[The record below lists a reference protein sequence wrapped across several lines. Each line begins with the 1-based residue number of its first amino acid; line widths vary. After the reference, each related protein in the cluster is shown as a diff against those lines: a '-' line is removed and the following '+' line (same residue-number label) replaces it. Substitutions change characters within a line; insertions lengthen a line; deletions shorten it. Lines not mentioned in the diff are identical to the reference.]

1 MKLILLGPPGA
12 GKGTQAANIVNEYK
26 AVHISTGD
34 IFRKN
39 IKENTELGKKAKEY
53 MEKGLLVPDELVV
66 ELVADRL
73 KQDDVKDGFL
83 LDGFPRTVN
92 QAEALDKVL
101 ESLNGK
107 IDKVINIEVDKS
119 KLVARA
125 VGRRICRDCGA
136 TYHISFNPSKIEGRC
151 DVCEGELYQRADDV
165 EETVEKRIQVYLDET
180 QPLIDYYTKSGAIVT
195 IDGDQDI
202 NKVFEDIR
210 LALLEENIES
220 RPLWKP
226 MHMQPVFADC
236 PFYGNGTSE
245 KLFENG
251 LCLPSGSNM
260 SNEELQFVIETIKK
274 VLCRKIQYSLA
285 MN

>member
-119 KLVARA
+119 KLVAMA

-180 QPLIDYYTKSGAIVT
+180 QPLIDYYTKSGAIAT

-210 LALLEENIES
+210 LALGSEN
-220 RPLWKP
+220 
-226 MHMQPVFADC
+226 
-236 PFYGNGTSE
+236 
-245 KLFENG
+245 
-251 LCLPSGSNM
+251 
-260 SNEELQFVIETIKK
+260 
-274 VLCRKIQYSLA
+274 
-285 MN
+285 